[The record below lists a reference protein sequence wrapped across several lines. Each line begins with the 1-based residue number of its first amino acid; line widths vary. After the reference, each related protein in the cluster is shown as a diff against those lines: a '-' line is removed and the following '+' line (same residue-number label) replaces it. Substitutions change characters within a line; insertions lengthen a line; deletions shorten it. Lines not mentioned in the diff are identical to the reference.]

1 MNNNIPFR
9 GLKRDFLND
18 LRDKSNNLNF
28 VLDYE
33 HKNRR
38 TLSLLLEIRKNFLN
52 LYFLGHGIEIRKN
65 NKNGKYCFIGSNEF
79 NPKLSLSS
87 EKFRDLV
94 KDYGPKR
101 WQIYFEEIRD
111 ENEFKEIMDTVISRI
126 VIHRKGSISEGVSEV
141 NHFVDNRDIR
151 RNGILIIDRQV
162 VYPGIRNRIDLL
174 GIRRL
179 ADAKFTF
186 SVIELKNKNNTDIG
200 GAFSQLRQYI
210 DIVFEHY
217 DSFMATY
224 TKVISQK
231 IKLSLLKRINCQI
244 APKKEISKKDIKGVV
259 ILDNYNIKSDLKP
272 NGLLHRALKDWA
284 NQSDNYSFE
293 LFLKTNVLDSTFF
306 RDYLGA
312 EELLTEYKANNTD

>member
-1 MNNNIPFR
+1 MKNNIPFR
-9 GLKRDFLND
+9 RLDTNFLNN

-87 EKFRDLV
+87 ERLRDLV

-141 NHFVDNRDIR
+141 NHFVDNRDIG

-200 GAFSQLRQYI
+200 SVFSQLRQYI

-217 DSFMATY
+217 GSFMATY
-224 TKVISQK
+224 TEVISQK

-244 APKKEISKKDIKGVV
+244 APKKEISKKDIKGVA

>member
-1 MNNNIPFR
+1 MKNNIPFR
-9 GLKRDFLND
+9 RLDTNFLND
-18 LRDKSNNLNF
+18 LRDKSNKLNY

-33 HKNRR
+33 HKNRGI
-38 TLSLLLEIRKNFLN
+38 LILEIRDNFLD
-52 LYFLGHGIEIRKN
+52 LYFLGHGIEVKKKKR
-65 NKNGKYCFIGSNEF
+65 NGKYCLIGSNAF
-79 NPKLSLSS
+79 NPKSSLSS
-87 EKFRDLV
+87 ERLKRLV
-94 KDYGPKR
+94 KDYGPKK
-101 WQIYFEEIRD
+101 WQIYFEEI
-111 ENEFKEIMDTVISRI
+111 ENKYDYKEIMDTVISKI
-126 VIHRKGSISEGVSEV
+126 VLHRKGSISEGVSEV
-141 NHFVDNRDIR
+141 NHFVDNRDIG

-200 GAFSQLRQYI
+200 GVFSQLRQYI

-217 DSFMATY
+217 DSFMTTY
-224 TKVISQK
+224 TEVISQK

-244 APKKEISKKDIKGVV
+244 APRKEISKKDIKGVV

>member
-1 MNNNIPFR
+1 MKNNIPFR
-9 GLKRDFLND
+9 RLDTNFLND
-18 LRDKSNNLNF
+18 LRDKSNKLNY

-33 HKNRR
+33 HKNRGI
-38 TLSLLLEIRKNFLN
+38 LILEIRDNFLD
-52 LYFLGHGIEIRKN
+52 LYFLGHGIEVKKKK
-65 NKNGKYCFIGSNEF
+65 KNGKYCLIGSNAF
-79 NPKLSLSS
+79 NPKSSLSS
-87 EKFRDLV
+87 ERLKRLV
-94 KDYGPKR
+94 KDYGPKK
-101 WQIYFEEIRD
+101 WQIYFEEI
-111 ENEFKEIMDTVISRI
+111 ENKYDYKEIMDTVISKI
-126 VIHRKGSISEGVSEV
+126 VLHRKGSISEGVSEV
-141 NHFVDNRDIR
+141 NHFVDNRDIG

-200 GAFSQLRQYI
+200 SVFSQLRQYI

-217 DSFMATY
+217 DSFMTTY
-224 TKVISQK
+224 AEVISQK

-259 ILDNYNIKSDLKP
+259 ILDNYNIKGDLKP

>member
-1 MNNNIPFR
+1 MKNNIPFR
-9 GLKRDFLND
+9 RLDTNFLND
-18 LRDKSNNLNF
+18 LRDKSNKLNY

-33 HKNRR
+33 HKNRGI
-38 TLSLLLEIRKNFLN
+38 LILEIRDNFLD
-52 LYFLGHGIEIRKN
+52 LYFLGHGIEVKKKK
-65 NKNGKYCFIGSNEF
+65 KNGKYCLIGSNAF
-79 NPKLSLSS
+79 NPKSSLSS
-87 EKFRDLV
+87 ERLKRLV
-94 KDYGPKR
+94 KDYGPKK
-101 WQIYFEEIRD
+101 WQIYFEEI
-111 ENEFKEIMDTVISRI
+111 ENKYDYKEIMDTVISKI
-126 VIHRKGSISEGVSEV
+126 VLHRKGSISEGVSEV
-141 NHFVDNRDIR
+141 NHFVDNRDIG

-200 GAFSQLRQYI
+200 SVFSQLRQYI

-224 TKVISQK
+224 TEVISQK
-231 IKLSLLKRINCQI
+231 VKLSLLKRINCQI

>member
-1 MNNNIPFR
+1 MKNNIPFR
-9 GLKRDFLND
+9 RLDTNFLND
-18 LRDKSNNLNF
+18 LRDKSNKLNY

-33 HKNRR
+33 HKNRGI
-38 TLSLLLEIRKNFLN
+38 LILEIRDNFLD
-52 LYFLGHGIEIRKN
+52 LYFLGHGIEVKKKK
-65 NKNGKYCFIGSNEF
+65 KNGKYCLIGSNAF
-79 NPKLSLSS
+79 NPKSSLSS
-87 EKFRDLV
+87 ERLKRLV
-94 KDYGPKR
+94 KDYGPKK
-101 WQIYFEEIRD
+101 WQIYFEEI
-111 ENEFKEIMDTVISRI
+111 ENKHDYKEIMDTVISKI
-126 VIHRKGSISEGVSEV
+126 VLHRKGSISEGVSEV
-141 NHFVDNRDIR
+141 NHFVDNRDIG

-200 GAFSQLRQYI
+200 GVFSQLRQYI

-217 DSFMATY
+217 DSFMTTY
-224 TKVISQK
+224 TEVISQK

>member
-1 MNNNIPFR
+1 MKNNIPFR
-9 GLKRDFLND
+9 RLDTNFLND
-18 LRDKSNNLNF
+18 LRDKSNKLNY

-33 HKNRR
+33 HKNRGI
-38 TLSLLLEIRKNFLN
+38 LILEIRDNFLD
-52 LYFLGHGIEIRKN
+52 LYFLGHGIEVKKKK
-65 NKNGKYCFIGSNEF
+65 KNGKYCLIGSNAF
-79 NPKLSLSS
+79 NPKSSLSS
-87 EKFRDLV
+87 EKLRDLV

-141 NHFVDNRDIR
+141 NHFVDNRDIG

-186 SVIELKNKNNTDIG
+186 SIIELKNKNNTDIG
-200 GAFSQLRQYI
+200 SVFSQLRQYI

-217 DSFMATY
+217 DSFMTTY
-224 TKVISQK
+224 TEVISQK